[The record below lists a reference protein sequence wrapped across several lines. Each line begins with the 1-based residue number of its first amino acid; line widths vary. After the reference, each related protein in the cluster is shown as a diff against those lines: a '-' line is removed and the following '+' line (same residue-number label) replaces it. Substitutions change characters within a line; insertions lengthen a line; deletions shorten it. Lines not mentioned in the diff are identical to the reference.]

1 MRTGKDEGDRVSEQ
15 NRPGPKGFIAV
26 DPYNKGSIVEIPL
39 ESNKS
44 WLTLFYAL
52 PEELVAKAS
61 AYLDFPRCPYEVLRT
76 DKYEKLINDDMFL
89 LLVWDCTAW
98 AVWQYF
104 EVPNLKTGE
113 YQEIPSA
120 ASSYSGDFPIWR
132 LSYLALPYIRLKLEN
147 HGFSF
152 QSLFNMPQNMSI
164 PYLSYDHFGN
174 LIGNLTTIIV
184 EEQNWQPIIDE
195 AWRNRSPAD
204 FSEYRSNAKSNFMR
218 SWDHG
223 RTKAGRSLS
232 LDALSEQAHEAS
244 SLFDVP
250 DPLAEFESS
259 VMDSVMIE
267 EFKASLSEQDMQI
280 LKLKSL
286 GYTYEEIASQVGF
299 KTHSAVVKRFKKITD
314 QYEEFVSKQYEKY
327 LETF

>member
-1 MRTGKDEGDRVSEQ
+1 MSEQ

-26 DPYNKGSIVEIPL
+26 DPYSKGSIFEIPL

-52 PEELVAKAS
+52 PEELVSKAK

-76 DKYEKLINDDMFL
+76 DKYDKLINDDMFL

-104 EVPNLKTGE
+104 EVPDKKTGE
-113 YQEIPSA
+113 RRDIPGSVLY
-120 ASSYSGDFPIWR
+120 YSGDFPIWR
-132 LSYLALPYIRLKLEN
+132 LSYLALPYIRLKLEE
-147 HGFSF
+147 HSFSF
-152 QSLFNMPQNMSI
+152 QSLFNVPKDMSI
-164 PYLSYDHFGN
+164 PYLSYRQFGN
-174 LIGNLTTIIV
+174 LIGNLVPIIV

-195 AWRNRSPAD
+195 AWNNRSPAD
-204 FSEYRSNAKSNFMR
+204 YSEFNSRAKADFLR

-223 RTKAGRSLS
+223 RTKVGSSLS
-232 LDALSEQAHEAS
+232 LDELAEQAREAD

-250 DPLAEFESS
+250 DPLAEFESGL
-259 VMDSVMIE
+259 MDSLMIE
-267 EFKASLSEQDMQI
+267 EFKASLSEQDMKI

-286 GYTYEEIASQVGF
+286 GYTFEEIAPQVGF
-299 KTHSAVVKRFKKITD
+299 KTHSAVVKHFQKIMD
-314 QYEEFVSKQYEKY
+314 QYEDFVSKQYEKY
-327 LETF
+327 LESF

>member
-1 MRTGKDEGDRVSEQ
+1 
-15 NRPGPKGFIAV
+15 
-26 DPYNKGSIVEIPL
+26 
-39 ESNKS
+39 
-44 WLTLFYAL
+44 
-52 PEELVAKAS
+52 
-61 AYLDFPRCPYEVLRT
+61 
-76 DKYEKLINDDMFL
+76 MFL

-184 EEQNWQPIIDE
+184 EEQSWQPIIDE

-204 FSEYRSNAKSNFMR
+204 FSDYRSNAKSNFMR

-223 RTKAGRSLS
+223 RTKVGRSLS
-232 LDALSEQAHEAS
+232 LDALAEQAQGAA

-267 EFKASLSEQDMQI
+267 EFKATLSEQDMQI

-286 GYTYEEIASQVGF
+286 GFTFEEIAPKVGF
-299 KTHSAVVKRFKKITD
+299 KTHSAVVKRFQKITD

-327 LETF
+327 LESF